1 MGDAGEGLIDA
12 EARFQERLAERE
24 EERRRAAQP
33 AKSLNPEK
41 QRILRSL
48 TLARADLRRQR
59 ERTESPVRLQQIDKA
74 LSDIERKLAAL

>member
-33 AKSLNPEK
+33 PKVLNPEK

-48 TLARADLRRQR
+48 TLALADLKRQR
-59 ERTESPVRLQQIDKA
+59 EHTQSSVRLQQIDKA
-74 LSDIERKLAAL
+74 VSDIDRRLAAL

>member
-33 AKSLNPEK
+33 TKPFNPEK
-41 QRILRSL
+41 QRALRSL
-48 TLARADLRRQR
+48 SLARADLKRQR
-59 ERTESPVRLQQIDKA
+59 ERTQSPVRLQQIDKA